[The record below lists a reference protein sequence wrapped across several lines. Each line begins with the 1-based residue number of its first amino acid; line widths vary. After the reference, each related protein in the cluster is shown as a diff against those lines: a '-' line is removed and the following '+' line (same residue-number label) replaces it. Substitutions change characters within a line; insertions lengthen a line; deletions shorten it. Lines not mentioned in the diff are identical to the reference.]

1 MKINQLLSDWP
12 SGAVATQAWLHE
24 HGVGPNLVQ
33 KYQHSGWL
41 ERIGHGTWK
50 RSGDKI
56 DWQGGVFALQ
66 QDEPLRIWPGGATA
80 LSLAGYS
87 HYLSFGK
94 ETVELFATA
103 GTSLPGWFRKYA
115 WEVSVN
121 FHSTGLFA
129 SMEDPALQAFQVPYS
144 QFHLQISTPERAVL
158 ELIHR
163 SADESLF
170 SGVVDLF
177 SGLGTLSPRRLQRL
191 LEACTSIRVKRVFL
205 LLARNAGHAWYS
217 RIDVSKVDIGKGKRQ
232 ITPGGRLDK
241 EFLITVPGKF
251 ANVS

>member
-144 QFHLQISTPERAVL
+144 QFDLKISTPERAVL

-163 SADESLF
+163 SANEILF
-170 SGVVDLF
+170 SSVVDVF
-177 SGLGTLSPRRLQRL
+177 NGLATLSPRRLQKL
-191 LEACTSIRVKRVFL
+191 LEACSSIRVKRVFL
-205 LLARNAGHAWYS
+205 LLARNSGHAWYQRIDIS
-217 RIDVSKVDIGKGKRQ
+217 RIDIGKGKRQ

-241 EFLITVPGKF
+241 AFLITVPESF
-251 ANVS
+251 ANVD